1 MSLDVIAKVEDA
13 EKQAQF
19 RTVQAQE
26 SAKTMIT
33 DAEHAGQELLRQTRS
48 KANEEGARLLR
59 EAETRAKQRSAE
71 IMAQA
76 RREGETLRAAAAVKM
91 AEAADFIVGKVVS

>member
-13 EKQAQF
+13 EKQAQL
-19 RTVQAQE
+19 RLVQAQE
-26 SAKTMIT
+26 SAKTIIA

-48 KANEEGARLLR
+48 KANEEGARLQR
-59 EAETRAKQRSAE
+59 EAEARAEQRSTE
-71 IMAQA
+71 LMAQA
-76 RREGETLRAAAAVKM
+76 RRESEALREAAAGKM